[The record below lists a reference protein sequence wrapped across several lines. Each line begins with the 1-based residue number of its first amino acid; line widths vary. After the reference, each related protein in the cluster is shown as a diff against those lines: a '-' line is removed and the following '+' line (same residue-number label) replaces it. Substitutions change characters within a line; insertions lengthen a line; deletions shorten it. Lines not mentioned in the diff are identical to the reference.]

1 MIKEIIAVPGEAPA
15 KHTSRIVRFGNLV
28 FIGGTAGRNFVT
40 KEMPS
45 DITGQTRQT
54 LENIKICLQAAG
66 TSMENV
72 LKMTCY
78 LADLS
83 DKKAFDDVYVSY
95 FPTNPP
101 ARACFAVANLGAG
114 LKVEIET
121 IAGIPNAA
129 AR

>member
-1 MIKEIIAVPGEAPA
+1 MIKEVIAVPGESSGQAHLADRAIWEPDL
-15 KHTSRIVRFGNLV
+15 HR
-28 FIGGTAGRNFVT
+28 GTAGRNFVT

-54 LENIKICLQAAG
+54 LENIKICLQATG

-72 LKMTCY
+72 LKTTCY

-95 FPTNPP
+95 FPTDPP

-114 LKVEIET
+114 LTVEIET
-121 IAGIPNAA
+121 IAGIPDAA

>member
-1 MIKEIIAVPGEAPA
+1 MIKEVTAVPGEALA
-15 KHTSRIVRFGNLV
+15 KHTSRIVRFGNLI

-54 LENIKICLQAAG
+54 LENIKICLQATG

-72 LKMTCY
+72 LKTTCY

-95 FPTNPP
+95 FPTDPP

-114 LKVEIET
+114 LTVEIET
-121 IAGIPNAA
+121 IAGIPDAA

>member
-1 MIKEIIAVPGEAPA
+1 MKKEIIPVPGEAPA
-15 KHTSRIVRFGNLV
+15 RHTSRIVRFGNLV
-28 FIGGTAGRNFVT
+28 FIGGTAGIHFRT
-40 KEMPS
+40 KEVPP
-45 DITGQTRQT
+45 DVAGQTRQT
-54 LENIKICLQAAG
+54 LENIKICLEAAG

-78 LADLS
+78 LADLA
-83 DKKAFDDVYVSY
+83 DKKAFDEVYVSY

-121 IAGIPNAA
+121 IAGIPDGA